1 MASIDVNNAKK
12 ATLRI
17 ELVGQSPEL
26 RDAAKNALSRV
37 TEPQLQIIDP
47 VEDGSA
53 TGEGAEKEPIDVAIV
68 LFDGDTDKSIDYLE
82 RLSGQN
88 PQPALFGLL
97 KERSPGLMKRLI
109 RAGADELL
117 FLPLDPGDLT
127 RALLKISETRVRAVR
142 HDGGKVI
149 SLTSIVGG
157 VGVST
162 MAANLAFALR
172 YKLDK
177 RVALLDL
184 DLQGGALAVLLN
196 VEPELTIMPLCRL
209 DKKLDSIQLEA
220 VLTKHP
226 SGVYLLAAPKRI
238 EEGELVS
245 DVTVS
250 AVIDSMSDMFD
261 FVIVDCGHH
270 LDENSIAA
278 WERSNHLLYVLSQ
291 SVISVRSAWRFID
304 LIERLSL
311 TIEPHYAINRF
322 LPKHSIT
329 QKQLENT
336 LGRRMYVTIPRED
349 KALELAELSGK
360 DLWQVAAEV
369 PLVKCFEAMANRM
382 ANIETAKGTDKRLI
396 SRLFSAFGAHA

>member
-53 TGEGAEKEPIDVAIV
+53 NGESTGKQAIDVAMV

-88 PQPALFGLL
+88 PRPALFGLM

-172 YKLDK
+172 YQLDK

-278 WERSNHLLYVLSQ
+278 WERSNHLLYVLTQ

-336 LGRRMYVTIPRED
+336 LGRPMYVTIPRED

-360 DLWQVAAEV
+360 DLWQVAAGV

-382 ANIETAKGTDKRLI
+382 ANIETAKGNDKRFI